1 MAGGQL
7 GSRAGGRSRIALRP
21 AAFSSRAAPVSQ
33 PLPLW
38 ILYPLFFVAVYL
50 LHAKLLKLPYFW
62 DEAGYYI
69 PAALDFF
76 RTGTLIPHSTV
87 SNAHPPLPSMLLA
100 GWWQLAGTS
109 ISGTRTFLC
118 MVAAAALLGLF
129 RLARQLAGSAVAA
142 AVCGMTLLY
151 PVWFAQASMA
161 HADLFA
167 AAFTLW
173 ALSYAL
179 GRYSGLAGF
188 GDAVIAALLFTAA
201 ALAKETA
208 IVTPIALGLWEITL
222 LLTERQSEDKTA
234 DWSWVPAFFLP
245 VLPLIAWYRYHLA
258 MTGFVFGNPEFLRYN
273 ATANLGPL
281 RLLLSLWH
289 RVTHL
294 TLHMNLWVATV
305 VTVAVLLMPRL
316 RASTPAL
323 LRKPALA
330 AIAAVLVANTLEFSI
345 LGGAL
350 LTRYLLPLYPLELLV
365 MVALWQQRM
374 RRWWLLVALTAA
386 AFVAGLFIH
395 PPYGYAP
402 EDNLAYRD
410 FILLHQQAIGVIE
423 QRFPAATV
431 LSAWPAT
438 AEMTYPD
445 LGYTPH
451 PIKTVAIDNFSAGQ
465 IARAAAEPGD
475 YDTALIFSTKLEPF
489 GRLDL
494 GRLSRGTNA
503 RFFDFHRDLSPREVA
518 LALHG
523 DIVWQ
528 GWRNGEWAAILHF
541 PRIVEAEAR

>member
-1 MAGGQL
+1 M
-7 GSRAGGRSRIALRP
+7 
-21 AAFSSRAAPVSQ
+21 SQ

-87 SNAHPPLPSMLLA
+87 TNAHPPLPSVLLA

-118 MVAAAALLGLF
+118 MVSAAGLLGMF
-129 RLARQLAGSAVAA
+129 RLARQLAGNAVAA
-142 AVCGMTLLY
+142 AVCGLTLLY
-151 PVWFAQASMA
+151 PVWFVQSTLA

-179 GRYSGLAGF
+179 GRYSGQVGF
-188 GDAVIAALLFTAA
+188 GDAVLASLLFMGA

-208 IVTPIALGLWEITL
+208 IVTPLALGVWEVVL
-222 LLTERQSEDKTA
+222 LLTERGEAGSGEESSTG
-234 DWSWVPAFFLP
+234 DWHWVAAFFAP
-245 VLPLIAWYRYHLA
+245 VVPLTAWYRYHQR
-258 MTGFVFGNPEFLRYN
+258 MTGFMFGNPEFLRYN
-273 ATANLGPL
+273 ATANFGGL
-281 RLLLSLWH
+281 RLLLSFWH

-294 TLHMNLWVATV
+294 TVHMNLWVAV
-305 VTVAVLLMPRL
+305 AVTVAVLLTPRS
-316 RASTPAL
+316 AGPAPAV

-330 AIAAVLVANTLEFSI
+330 ALGVVVAGNALAFSV

-365 MVALWQQRM
+365 MVALWQQRV
-374 RRWWLLVALTAA
+374 RRWYGLVALVAA
-386 AFVAGLFIH
+386 GFVAGLFLH

-410 FILLHQQAIGVIE
+410 FILLHQQAIHVIN

-438 AEMTYPD
+438 AEMSYPE

-451 PIKTVAIDNFSAGQ
+451 AIKTVALENFSNQQ
-465 IARAAAEPGD
+465 IANAAAEPGE

-489 GRLDL
+489 GAFDL
-494 GRLSRGTNA
+494 GRLSRGANT
-503 RFFDFHRDLSPREVA
+503 RFYDYHRDLTPGEVA
-518 LALHG
+518 RALRG

-528 GWRNGEWAAILHF
+528 SWRNGEWAAVLHF
-541 PRIVEAEAR
+541 PRVVEARIGEARLP